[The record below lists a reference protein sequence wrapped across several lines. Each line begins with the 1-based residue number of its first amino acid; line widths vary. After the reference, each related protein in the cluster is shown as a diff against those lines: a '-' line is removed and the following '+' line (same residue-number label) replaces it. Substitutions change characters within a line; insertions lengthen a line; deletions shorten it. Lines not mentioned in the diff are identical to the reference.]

1 MEPTK
6 PTQKIAKSQ
15 LFGYIKE
22 CIKEMAKSGELSVI
36 LSEAVSKGQMP
47 QQQMMY
53 GQPVY
58 QQPMQP
64 MYQHP
69 QLVPGNPVLNNL
81 LVDTATNSLQEH
93 MANDPQLQ
101 MQQVVQQQ
109 AQPMYQQQMQ
119 PVYQQQMQPQY
130 NNGMP
135 QQPMYQQ
142 PQQQMQTQRNGY
154 TTNWAKLAL
163 STPISNRPAGGSIGA
178 GSLPG
183 IRTGKFD

>member
-22 CIKEMAKSGELSVI
+22 CIKEMAKTGELSVI
-36 LSEAVSKGQMP
+36 ISEAASKGQIP
-47 QQQMMY
+47 QQPMY
-53 GQPVY
+53 AQPVY
-58 QQPMQP
+58 QQQP
-64 MYQHP
+64 QMMYQQP
-69 QLVPGNPVLNNL
+69 QMIQGNPVLNNL
-81 LVDTATNSLQEH
+81 LMDTAANSLQEH
-93 MANDPQLQ
+93 MANDPNVH
-101 MQQVVQQQ
+101 MQQLAQQQ
-109 AQPMYQQQMQ
+109 PQQMYQQQMQ
-119 PVYQQQMQPQY
+119 PVYQQPQMQPQY

-135 QQPMYQQ
+135 QQPIY
-142 PQQQMQTQRNGY
+142 QQQMQQPQQRNGY

-163 STPISNRPAGGSIGA
+163 STPISNRPSGGSMNA